1 MHSINLVGIRAK
13 CAARGV
19 FAFCGLHIVQ
29 PAGTPVNEC
38 PRVQYSSRRAMSG
51 CMIVVGVDGYSGGW
65 VAVRIDGGRRD
76 LRLLGSISEL
86 SAMKFDR
93 AGIDMPIGLPEC
105 GLRDCDLQARAMLRP
120 HASRVFT
127 GARRGLWDH
136 ASHEAANR
144 ALKRRGEAGVS
155 IQLWNLGPKILEV
168 DALMTPRLQ
177 QRVRETHPELVFLR
191 LNFGRPLP
199 SKKTEEGIAER
210 MKLLKRQRFTELKQ
224 WIACKPTGVK
234 ADDILDACAV
244 AIAAHD
250 FTSGHVLP
258 RSGAAKDAKGLK
270 MQIWY

>member
-1 MHSINLVGIRAK
+1 
-13 CAARGV
+13 
-19 FAFCGLHIVQ
+19 
-29 PAGTPVNEC
+29 
-38 PRVQYSSRRAMSG
+38 
-51 CMIVVGVDGYSGGW
+51 MIVVGLDGYSRGW

-93 AGIDMPIGLPEC
+93 AGIDMPVGLPEC

-136 ASHEAANR
+136 ASLGAANQ

-155 IQLWNLGPKILEV
+155 IQLWNLGPKILDV
-168 DALMTPRLQ
+168 DAMMTHRLQ
-177 QRVRETHPELVFLR
+177 QRIREAHPELVFLR

-199 SKKTEEGIAER
+199 SKKTEEGRALRIR
-210 MKLLKRQRFTELKQ
+210 LLRREGFVELKD
-224 WIACKPTGVK
+224 WISRKAAGVK

-244 AIAAHD
+244 AIAARD

-258 RSGAAKDAKGLK
+258 RNGAAKDARGLK